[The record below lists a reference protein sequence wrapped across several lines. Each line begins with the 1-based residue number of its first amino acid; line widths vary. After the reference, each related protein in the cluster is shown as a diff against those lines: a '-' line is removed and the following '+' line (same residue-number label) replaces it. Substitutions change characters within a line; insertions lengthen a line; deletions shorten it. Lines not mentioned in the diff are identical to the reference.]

1 MKIFQIWAHPLVRAL
16 PAVLLAG
23 LVSGCNGL
31 GMLDALTPE
40 TGYSV
45 QTEVAFQPGPRGKM
59 DFYAPASGTPA
70 KPPAIVFFYGGSWRD
85 GARQQYRFIGQSL
98 AEAGYRVA
106 VPDYRVYPE
115 VGYRGFL
122 ADAATA
128 VRHARQVWGADTPL
142 VLMGHSAGAHMVLML
157 ALDPTYLGAE
167 RLKLAGVI
175 ALAAPS
181 DFEPDEPYRTILDY
195 DRVGRASL
203 PSGHIRADTPPIL
216 LLHGESDSTVY
227 PRNSRTLAASLSAAG
242 APVETI
248 FYPGVGHS
256 AIIGGMSPTLSFLAP
271 VRNDVQAFLAKI
283 AP

>member
-1 MKIFQIWAHPLVRAL
+1 
-16 PAVLLAG
+16 
-23 LVSGCNGL
+23 
-31 GMLDALTPE
+31 MLDALTPK
-40 TGYSV
+40 TGYRV
-45 QTEVAFQPGPRGKM
+45 QTDEAFQPGPRGKM
-59 DFYAPASGTPA
+59 DFYSPASDAPVKT
-70 KPPAIVFFYGGSWRD
+70 PAIVFFYGGGWQD

-115 VGYRGFL
+115 VRYQGFL

-128 VRHARQVWGADTPL
+128 VRHARQVWGDDTPL
-142 VLMGHSAGAHMVLML
+142 VLMGHSAGAHIVLML

-167 RLKLAGVI
+167 RLKLAGVL
-175 ALAAPS
+175 ALAAPA

-203 PSGHIRADTPPIL
+203 PSGHIRADAPPIL
-216 LLHGESDSTVY
+216 LLHGESDRTVY
-227 PRNSRTLAASLSAAG
+227 PRNSQTLAAALTAAG
-242 APVETI
+242 AQVETI

-256 AIIGGMSPTLSFLAP
+256 AIIGGMTPSLGFLAP
-271 VRNDVQAFLAKI
+271 VRDDVQAFLTKI